1 MYTLKPRKFRLLG
14 LICYKQMTVIC
25 NNAVLTLVSGNAID
39 AFWHRHLCLVRMQED
54 TCRGRKS
61 IRAFQRFSVSVV
73 KRGCQFHL

>member
-39 AFWHRHLCLVRMQED
+39 AFWHRHLCLVR
-54 TCRGRKS
+54 
-61 IRAFQRFSVSVV
+61 V
-73 KRGCQFHL
+73 